1 MCIHHNMFDNFLNLK
16 GISDEKVNVIGFFL
30 IL

>member
-16 GISDEKVNVIGFFL
+16 DISDEKVNVIGFFL